1 MKTTL
6 ANIIARKKTIAELLR
21 QAADFAPENW
31 QIAAPDGT
39 PIFGKNGSKS
49 SETAF
54 HEQPIL
60 FENEIVGM
68 LKSERAEAK
77 FVASLVENWLRQES
91 EKRQLGAETLQL
103 YREINLIFS
112 FAEKLSATLGTEPIA
127 RLSLQEAGQ
136 ILRFQSGS
144 VYFLNE
150 KNGKVSLLA
159 HVIPTSRSG
168 DAVPPRPGGRDYNDA
183 AADKFLQKTI
193 KNGKSEIIAAPD
205 GSHEMWLVGAM
216 KIGQRVL
223 GGIVLR
229 GENFAAADL
238 KILSTLATLAAAA
251 LENSV
256 QHELAT
262 AAALKEQREKLTLEL
277 ALKNPFFKKIMAII
291 EERFVEPEFSVGEL
305 AEAMHLSVSQLQRK
319 IGTMTELTPVHI
331 IRDLRLARA
340 KELLRATD
348 LTVSEIAFQSGF
360 NDPSYFTRLFSKEF
374 GGTPSE
380 WKEAQLKGGI
390 RAIQENKIMKMYVDE
405 GVLQF
410 MGERS
415 EDEFGANETI
425 EATVAFVDICGFTAI
440 SEQESPDVVV
450 HLLNRIFD
458 CIVPS
463 ITAAGGTV
471 DKFIGDA
478 VLAVFKNEDHLL
490 RAVRAAQ
497 DINLALPKLEKTTG
511 LRSAAGQNFEP
522 RVTIGL
528 NTGEVIS
535 GNVGS
540 AALRRFDFTV
550 IGDVV
555 NTAQRLQSI
564 AQPGQILMSESTFLK
579 LDGRGVACREL
590 GEFVLK
596 NKALGVRVFEVV

>member
-6 ANIIARKKTIAELLR
+6 ANVLSRKKQIAELLR

-31 QIAAPDGT
+31 QIAAPDGS
-39 PIFGKNGSKS
+39 PIFGKNFSEP
-49 SETAF
+49 SETAA

-60 FENEIVGM
+60 FENQVVGIV
-68 LKSERAEAK
+68 KSERAEAK

-112 FAEKLSATLGTEPIA
+112 FAEKLSATLGTEAIA
-127 RLSLQEAGQ
+127 RLTLQEAGQ
-136 ILRFQSGS
+136 ILRFDSGG
-144 VYFLNE
+144 VFFLNE
-150 KNGKVSLLA
+150 KNGKINLLA
-159 HVIPTSRSG
+159 ET
-168 DAVPPRPGGRDYNDA
+168 DA
-183 AADKFLQKTI
+183 ALAGLATLDKFLQKTI

-205 GSHEMWLVGAM
+205 GSAEMWLVGAM

-229 GENFAAADL
+229 GENFVAADL

-256 QHELAT
+256 RHELAT

-291 EERFVEPEFSVGEL
+291 EERFAEPEFSVSDL
-305 AEAMHLSVSQLQRK
+305 AEAMHLSISQLQRK

-348 LTVSEIAFQSGF
+348 LTVSEVAFQSGF

-410 MGERS
+410 MGDRS

-425 EATVAFVDICGFTAI
+425 EATVVFVDICGFTAI
-440 SEQESPDVVV
+440 SEQEPPDVVV

-478 VLAVFKNEDHLL
+478 VLAVFKNDDHLL
-490 RAVRAAQ
+490 RAIRAAQ
-497 DINLALPKLEKTTG
+497 DINLTLSKLEKTEG
-511 LRSAAGQNFEP
+511 LRSAVGQNFEP

-528 NTGEVIS
+528 NTGEVIA

-564 AQPGQILMSESTFLK
+564 AQPGQILMSETTFLK
-579 LDGRGVACREL
+579 FEGRVACREL

-596 NKALGVRVFEVV
+596 NKARAVRVFEVLPEH